1 MSITGA
7 PINRVDAWA
16 KVSGAARYSAEH
28 PVANVVHAVLVTSTI
43 PSGRVLAIDDSAA
56 REVPGVLLVM
66 THENAFRLPQ
76 KTKYGKIQPPVGR
89 RLTLLQE
96 DEVHYNNQPIAVV
109 VADTYERARE
119 AGARLRIEYERKPAV
134 LDFEQAKQA
143 VHPPD
148 KVLAEDTD
156 TKRGDLHAGLLS
168 GSARIDVTYTTPI
181 EHHNPLETHATIAE
195 WQGDRLILH
204 DSTQYMKGVQRIVA
218 SIFDIPPENVTAIC
232 PYVGGG
238 FGCKGSAW
246 SHVVLA
252 AMAAKQVGR
261 PVKLS
266 LDRNQMFGPVG
277 CRPNTEQ
284 RMRMA
289 ALPDG
294 RLTASAHDTIAYTS
308 MFEDWI
314 EPCGLVTRMMYES
327 PNQETSH
334 RLARMHLG
342 TPTFMRAP
350 GEATGSYAQDCAID
364 ELAHELHMDP
374 LELRLKNYTERDPA
388 KDLPFSSK
396 SLRQCYEIGAER
408 FGWRDRNPQ
417 PRSMRQGNKLV
428 GWGMATA
435 SYPTNRMPAECA
447 ATLLPVG
454 TALFRSGTH
463 DLGTGTYTVM
473 TQVAADAL
481 GVPIDRVR
489 VELGHSQMPE
499 APVSGGSMTV
509 ASVAPAVQAAGMAL
523 RLKLLGI
530 AAADERSP
538 LFGATADEVGVDAT
552 TDGGELYLLDEPARR
567 EAMQSIAARHGG
579 PVEVTARAEP
589 GDEKQKYSM
598 HAFGAVFV
606 EVTVDEDLGEI
617 RVPRVVGVYGVGK
630 LMNEKTGYSQ
640 LMGGIVWGI
649 SLALFEETMID
660 KRAGRAVNGNLAEYH
675 VPTNA
680 DIQSIDVQIVDED
693 DPHVNPL
700 GAKGIGEIG
709 ITGVGAAIANAVF
722 HATGKRVRDL
732 PVTLD
737 KLL

>member
-447 ATLLPVG
+447 ATLLPDG

-732 PVTLD
+732 PITLD

>member
-1 MSITGA
+1 
-7 PINRVDAWA
+7 
-16 KVSGAARYSAEH
+16 
-28 PVANVVHAVLVTSTI
+28 
-43 PSGRVLAIDDSAA
+43 
-56 REVPGVLLVM
+56 
-66 THENAFRLPQ
+66 
-76 KTKYGKIQPPVGR
+76 
-89 RLTLLQE
+89 
-96 DEVHYNNQPIAVV
+96 
-109 VADTYERARE
+109 
-119 AGARLRIEYERKPAV
+119 
-134 LDFEQAKQA
+134 
-143 VHPPD
+143 
-148 KVLAEDTD
+148 
-156 TKRGDLHAGLLS
+156 
-168 GSARIDVTYTTPI
+168 
-181 EHHNPLETHATIAE
+181 
-195 WQGDRLILH
+195 
-204 DSTQYMKGVQRIVA
+204 
-218 SIFDIPPENVTAIC
+218 
-232 PYVGGG
+232 
-238 FGCKGSAW
+238 
-246 SHVVLA
+246 
-252 AMAAKQVGR
+252 MAAKQVGR

-277 CRPNTEQ
+277 NRPNTEQ

-294 RLTASAHDTIAYTS
+294 RMTASGHDTIAYTS
-308 MFEDWI
+308 MIEDWI

-327 PNQETSH
+327 PNQDTSH
-334 RLARMHLG
+334 RLAPMHLG

-350 GEATGSYAQDCAID
+350 GEATGSYALDCAID

-374 LELRLKNYTERDPA
+374 LELRLKNYTERDPG

-435 SYPTNRMPAECA
+435 SYPTKRLPAECA
-447 ATLLPVG
+447 ATLMPDG
-454 TALFRSGTH
+454 TALFRSGTQ

-481 GVPIDRVR
+481 GVPVDRVR
-489 VELGHSQMPE
+489 FALGDSQMPD

-509 ASVAPAVQAAGMAL
+509 ASVAPAVQAAGKAL
-523 RLKLLGI
+523 RLKLLGV

-538 LFGATADEVGVDAT
+538 LFGATADDVGVDAT
-552 TDGGELYLLDEPARR
+552 ADGGELYLLADPARR
-567 EAMQSIAARHGG
+567 EAMQAIAARHGG
-579 PVEVTARAEP
+579 PVDVTARAEP

-660 KRAGRAVNGNLAEYH
+660 RREGRAVNGNLAEYH

-680 DIQSIDVQIVDED
+680 DIQAIDVQIVDED

-700 GAKGIGEIG
+700 GAKGIGEVG

-732 PVTLD
+732 PITLD

>member
-28 PVANVVHAVLVTSTI
+28 PVDGVVHAVLVTSTI
-43 PSGRVLAIDDSAA
+43 PSGRVLRIDDSAA

-66 THENAFRLPQ
+66 THENAPRLPQ
-76 KTKYGKIQPPVGR
+76 KTKDGKLQPPIGR

-109 VADTYERARE
+109 VADTFERARE
-119 AGARLRIEYERKPAV
+119 AGARLRIDYERKPAV
-134 LDFEQAKQA
+134 LDFEQAKQF
-143 VHPPD
+143 VHPPE
-148 KVLAEDTD
+148 KVLTEETD
-156 TKRGDLHAGLLS
+156 TKRGDLHAGLLT
-168 GSARIDVTYTTPI
+168 GSAKIDVTYTTPI
-181 EHHNPLETHATIAE
+181 ENHNPLETHATIAH
-195 WQGDRLILH
+195 WDGDRLTLY

-218 SIFDIPPENVTAIC
+218 SIFDMPPENVTAIC

-238 FGCKGSAW
+238 FGSKGSVW

-252 AMAAKQVGR
+252 AMAAKQLGR

-277 CRPNTEQ
+277 TRPNTEQ

-294 RLTASAHDTIAYTS
+294 RMTASGHDTIAYTS
-308 MFEDWI
+308 MIEDWI

-350 GEATGSYAQDCAID
+350 GEATGSYAQECAID
-364 ELAHELHMDP
+364 ELAYELRMDP
-374 LELRLKNYTERDPA
+374 LALRLKNYTERDPG
-388 KDLPFSSK
+388 KNLPFSSK
-396 SLRQCYEIGAER
+396 SLRQCYDIGAER
-408 FGWRDRNPQ
+408 FGWRERNPQ
-417 PRSMRQGNKLV
+417 SRSMRRGDKLV

-435 SYPTNRMPAECA
+435 SYPTNRSAAECS
-447 ATLLPVG
+447 ATLMPDG
-454 TALFRSGTH
+454 TALFRSGTQ

-481 GVPIDRVR
+481 GVPVGHVR
-489 VELGHSQMPE
+489 FELGNSQMPE
-499 APVSGGSMTV
+499 APVSGGSTTV
-509 ASVAPAVQAAGMAL
+509 ASVAPAVQAAGKAL

-530 AAADERSP
+530 ASADERSP
-538 LFGATADEVGVDAT
+538 LFGATADQVGVDAT
-552 TDGGELYLLDEPARR
+552 TDGGELYLLADPARR
-567 EAMQSIAARHGG
+567 EPMQAIVARHDA
-579 PVEVTARAEP
+579 PVEATAKAEP
-589 GDEKQKYSM
+589 GDEKKKYSM

-649 SLALFEETMID
+649 GLALFEETLID
-660 KRAGRAVNGNLAEYH
+660 KREGRAVNGNLAEYH

-680 DIQSIDVQIVDED
+680 DIQAIDVQIVDED

-732 PVTLD
+732 PITLD

>member
-28 PVANVVHAVLVTSTI
+28 PVEDVVHAVLVTSTI
-43 PSGRVLAIDDSAA
+43 PSGRVVRIDDSAA
-56 REVPGVLLVM
+56 RAVPGVLLVM
-66 THENAFRLPQ
+66 THENALRLPQ
-76 KTKYGKIQPPVGR
+76 KTKDGKIQPPIGR

-96 DEVHYNNQPIAVV
+96 DDVHYNNQPVAVV
-109 VADTYERARE
+109 VADTFERARE

-134 LDFEQAKQA
+134 LDFDAAKQSL
-143 VHPPD
+143 HPPE
-148 KVLAEDTD
+148 KVLTEETD
-156 TKRGDLHAGLLS
+156 TKRGDLHAGLLA
-168 GSARIDVTYTTPI
+168 GSARIDATYTTPI
-181 EHHNPLETHATIAE
+181 ENHNPLETHATIAQ
-195 WQGDRLILH
+195 WDGDHLTLY
-204 DSTQYMKGVQRIVA
+204 DSTQYMKGVQRIVS

-238 FGCKGSAW
+238 FGSKGSVW
-246 SHVVLA
+246 SHVVLT
-252 AMAAKQVGR
+252 AMAAKQLGR

-277 CRPNTEQ
+277 TRPITEQ

-294 RLTASAHDTIAYTS
+294 RLTASGHDTIAYTS
-308 MFEDWI
+308 MLEDWI

-327 PNQETSH
+327 PNQETTH
-334 RLARMHLG
+334 RLARMNLG

-364 ELAHELHMDP
+364 ELAYELDMDP
-374 LELRLKNYTERDPA
+374 LDLRLKNYTERDPG

-396 SLRQCYEIGAER
+396 SLRECYEIGAER
-408 FGWRDRNPQ
+408 FGWRERNPQ

-435 SYPTNRMPAECA
+435 SYPTNRSPAECS
-447 ATLLPVG
+447 ATLQPDG
-454 TALFRSGTH
+454 TALFRSGTQ

-481 GVPIDRVR
+481 GVPVEHVR
-489 VELGHSQMPE
+489 FELGNSRMPE
-499 APVSGGSMTV
+499 APVSGGSTTV
-509 ASVAPAVQAAGMAL
+509 ASVAPAVQAAGKAL

-538 LFGATADEVGVDAT
+538 LFGATADQVGVDGT
-552 TDGGELYLLDEPARR
+552 TDGGELYLLADPARR
-567 EAMQSIAARHGG
+567 ETMQAIAARHGS
-579 PVEVTARAEP
+579 PVEVTAKAEP
-589 GDEKQKYSM
+589 GDEKKKYSM

-617 RVPRVVGVYGVGK
+617 RVPRVVGVYGVGR

-660 KRAGRAVNGNLAEYH
+660 KREGRAVNGNLAEYH

-680 DIQSIDVQIVDED
+680 DIQAIDVQIVDED

-732 PVTLD
+732 PITLD

>member
-28 PVANVVHAVLVTSTI
+28 PVEDVVHAVLVTSTI
-43 PSGRVLAIDDSAA
+43 PSGRVVRIDDSAA
-56 REVPGVLLVM
+56 RAVPGVLLVM
-66 THENAFRLPQ
+66 THENALRLPQ
-76 KTKYGKIQPPVGR
+76 KTKDGKIQPPIGR

-96 DEVHYNNQPIAVV
+96 DDVHYNNQPVAVV
-109 VADTYERARE
+109 VADTFERARE

-134 LDFEQAKQA
+134 LDFDAAKQSL
-143 VHPPD
+143 HPPE
-148 KVLAEDTD
+148 KVLTEETD
-156 TKRGDLHAGLLS
+156 TKRGDLHAGLLA
-168 GSARIDVTYTTPI
+168 GSARIDATYTTPI
-181 EHHNPLETHATIAE
+181 ENHNPLETHATIAQ
-195 WQGDRLILH
+195 WDGDHLTLY
-204 DSTQYMKGVQRIVA
+204 DSTQYMKGVQRIVS

-238 FGCKGSAW
+238 FGSKGSVW
-246 SHVVLA
+246 SHVVLT
-252 AMAAKQVGR
+252 AMAAKQLGR

-277 CRPNTEQ
+277 TRPITEQ

-294 RLTASAHDTIAYTS
+294 RLTASGHDTIAYTS
-308 MFEDWI
+308 MLEDWI

-327 PNQETSH
+327 PNQETTH
-334 RLARMHLG
+334 RLARMNLG

-364 ELAHELHMDP
+364 ELAYELDMDP
-374 LELRLKNYTERDPA
+374 LDLRLKNYTERDPG

-396 SLRQCYEIGAER
+396 SLRECYEIGAER
-408 FGWRDRNPQ
+408 FGWRERNPQ

-435 SYPTNRMPAECA
+435 SYPTNRSPAECS
-447 ATLLPVG
+447 ATLQPDG
-454 TALFRSGTH
+454 TALFRSGTQ

-481 GVPIDRVR
+481 GVPVEHVR
-489 VELGHSQMPE
+489 FELGNSRMPE
-499 APVSGGSMTV
+499 APVSGGSTTV
-509 ASVAPAVQAAGMAL
+509 ASVAPAVQAAGKAL

-530 AAADERSP
+530 ADERSP
-538 LFGATADEVGVDAT
+538 LFGATADQVGVDGT
-552 TDGGELYLLDEPARR
+552 TDGGELYLLADPARR
-567 EAMQSIAARHGG
+567 ETMQAIAARHGS
-579 PVEVTARAEP
+579 PVEVTAKAEP
-589 GDEKQKYSM
+589 GDEKKKYSM

-617 RVPRVVGVYGVGK
+617 RVPRVVGVYGVGR

-660 KRAGRAVNGNLAEYH
+660 KREGRAVNGNLAEYH

-680 DIQSIDVQIVDED
+680 DIQAIDVQIVDED

-732 PVTLD
+732 PITLD